1 MWRDSSTGASQF
13 LLERP
18 VLADDERE
26 GLTAR
31 LQQAVRDAGGTRAV
45 ALLSGVPERSLTRY
59 LAGASEPSALTL
71 AKVAR
76 AINVGLDW
84 LVTGSGPARSDDAEG
99 AADGD
104 TVLLPLMNVMAEAGN
119 GIENH
124 DVAVLDHLPF
134 SRQMLRGLGV
144 SIEHAHVIQHTG
156 DSMAPTLAD
165 GGICVIDTSKTR
177 PRGGGIFALIVGNEL
192 LIKRLALSPRGL
204 TVISDNADKYPA
216 ETLTDDELGR
226 VRVIGKVF
234 WTGGEV

>member
-1 MWRDSSTGASQF
+1 LGERIALAVEKAGGRAAAVDLMGIPAST
-13 LLERP
+13 LERYIRN
-18 VLADDERE
+18 E
-26 GLTAR
+26 
-31 LQQAVRDAGGTRAV
+31 
-45 ALLSGVPERSLTRY
+45 
-59 LAGASEPSALTL
+59 SEPQASKLPKIAE
-71 AKVAR
+71 AS
-76 AINVGLDW
+76 GLSVEW
-84 LVTGSGPARSDDAEG
+84 LIYGDRRPPETGRPAPENGEDES
-99 AADGD
+99 D
-104 TVLLPLMNVMAEAGN
+104 TVMLPLMNVMAEAGN

-134 SRQMLRGLGV
+134 SRRMLRSLGV

-156 DSMAPTLAD
+156 DSMVPTLAD

-192 LIKRLALSPRGL
+192 LIKRLALSARGL